1 MDVAGLDDIAEDE
14 GVELGDAA
22 VVEEDVEL
30 DNTADRER
38 EDVVLNDGLKEDTR
52 IIWDDDFCC
61 GTRVDK
67 LDIVEF
73 GDDSDEANVE
83 SDETGVTVTVLL
95 IIVTTV
101 VVETVI
107 ETYSVTAVIGD
118 EVNKD
123 GQELA
128 GDCVWELESSPYILL
143 ASRDKIKSFQF
154 IVILAE
160 VSTRKEWDG
169 RNSIL

>member
-14 GVELGDAA
+14 SVELGDAA

-30 DNTADRER
+30 GDTAVVEENVELDNTADREVT
-38 EDVVLNDGLKEDTR
+38 EDVVLKNGLKEDTR

-83 SDETGVTVTVLL
+83 SDETG
-95 IIVTTV
+95 